1 MWRRMVLVGIGD
13 SDIMGRLVA
22 ACRGLSLVIVPEWP
36 AKSEQPSERIKQRAR
51 EEKLRKLCAAYDR
64 VTLLEPD
71 AVPEGVFDAAVLLG
85 LGDDLADVG
94 GVYAALVRDG
104 GWLMGDDTRDAGTRA
119 ILAAVAPGWARLDD
133 GMWCVKVKRDAGADD
148 PLDSEIAPVVGD
160 EAAQG
165 EPLAIGEAVA
175 VDAESTVG
183 LFLSEE
189 GDDTVFGHDPTHS
202 GPDVDEP
209 TIAPKRR
216 GGRPKG
222 SRNKAKAA

>member
-85 LGDDLADVG
+85 LGD
-94 GVYAALVRDG
+94 
-104 GWLMGDDTRDAGTRA
+104 
-119 ILAAVAPGWARLDD
+119 
-133 GMWCVKVKRDAGADD
+133 
-148 PLDSEIAPVVGD
+148 
-160 EAAQG
+160 EA
-165 EPLAIGEAVA
+165 
-175 VDAESTVG
+175 
-183 LFLSEE
+183 
-189 GDDTVFGHDPTHS
+189 HS

-222 SRNKAKAA
+222 SRNKAKVGAMQDAKLNT